1 LGAADFTLLATFLA
15 VTLSQNSC
23 APSVRLPDEKL
34 VRDFSRATRKR
45 HYAEDKIRSVLEG
58 LRVEESTAA
67 LCRREAVAEG
77 LYYAWP
83 VTRSARR
90 PAIK

>member
-1 LGAADFTLLATFLA
+1 MATFLA
-15 VTLSQNSC
+15 VTLSPNSS
-23 APSVRLPDEKL
+23 APSVRVPDETL
-34 VRDFSRATRKR
+34 VRDFRRATRKR

-83 VTRSARR
+83 VTRPARR